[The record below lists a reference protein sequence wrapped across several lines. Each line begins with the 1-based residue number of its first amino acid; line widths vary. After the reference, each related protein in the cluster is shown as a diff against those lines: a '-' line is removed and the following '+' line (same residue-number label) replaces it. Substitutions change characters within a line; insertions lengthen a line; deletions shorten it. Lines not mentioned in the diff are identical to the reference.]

1 MHGPP
6 QMPYVA
12 PPNTAPPL
20 RRRGVILSI
29 FLFLGILGNVVAI
42 PACLYTAKTMKK
54 AITGIDPDADAV
66 ARSAA
71 KLMVVVA
78 CLAIAR
84 LVSLVGIWG
93 WKRWGIYGYLG
104 CSVLSSIMSFRA
116 GTTPAAI
123 LYDVLTT
130 ALVTTMLLAKRHQFD

>member
-20 RRRGVILSI
+20 RRRGV
-29 FLFLGILGNVVAI
+29 
-42 PACLYTAKTMKK
+42 
-54 AITGIDPDADAV
+54 
-66 ARSAA
+66 
-71 KLMVVVA
+71 LMVVVA